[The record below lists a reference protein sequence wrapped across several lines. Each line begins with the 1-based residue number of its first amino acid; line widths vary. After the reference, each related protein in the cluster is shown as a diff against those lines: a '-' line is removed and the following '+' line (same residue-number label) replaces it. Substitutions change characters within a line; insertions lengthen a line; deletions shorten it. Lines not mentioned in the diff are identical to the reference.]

1 MKIGIV
7 AKAHIRHFSG
17 QLKQVL
23 SLLQDRQCQP
33 LVAEQV
39 VEEFGLKNI
48 KGYPFKKLPE
58 LSDALI
64 VFGGDG
70 TLLSVARLVGK
81 NRCPI
86 LGINLGS
93 LGFLTEVTR
102 DESLDSINAL
112 INGHYRTNRRAL
124 LEVKLNRENEEI
136 ASYRSL
142 NEAVVNKGAL
152 ARVITL
158 ETFCGEDLIA
168 NFTAD
173 GIIIA
178 TPTGSTGYS
187 LSAGGPILLPTQE
200 LIVLTPICPHTLTSR
215 SIIIP
220 AKSEVKI
227 RLQDGEDVMLT
238 IDGQVGKKVLPGDE
252 VICRT
257 SDCFIE
263 LIESTSRSFF
273 DVLRK
278 KLKWAEH

>member
-7 AKAHIRHFSG
+7 AKANIQQFSG

-23 SLLQDRQCQP
+23 GLLKNRQCQP
-33 LVAEQV
+33 IVAEQV

-48 KGYPFKKLPE
+48 KGYPFRKLPE

-70 TLLSVARLVGK
+70 TLLSIARLIGE

-102 DESLDSINAL
+102 DESLDAINAL
-112 INGHYRTNRRAL
+112 ISGHYHTNRRAL

-136 ASYRSL
+136 ASCRSL

-152 ARVITL
+152 ARIITL
-158 ETFCGEDLIA
+158 ETFCGGNLIA

-187 LSAGGPILLPTQE
+187 LSAGGPILVPTQE

-215 SIIIP
+215 SIIVP
-220 AKSEVKI
+220 ADSEVKI
-227 RLQDGEDVMLT
+227 RLRDGEDAMLT
-238 IDGQVGKKVLPGDE
+238 IDGQVGEKVLPGDE

-257 SDCFIE
+257 SNCFIE

>member
-1 MKIGIV
+1 MRK
-7 AKAHIRHFSG
+7 S
-17 QLKQVL
+17 
-23 SLLQDRQCQP
+23 
-33 LVAEQV
+33 
-39 VEEFGLKNI
+39 
-48 KGYPFKKLPE
+48 
-58 LSDALI
+58 
-64 VFGGDG
+64 
-70 TLLSVARLVGK
+70 
-81 NRCPI
+81 
-86 LGINLGS
+86 
-93 LGFLTEVTR
+93 
-102 DESLDSINAL
+102 
-112 INGHYRTNRRAL
+112 
-124 LEVKLNRENEEI
+124 
-136 ASYRSL
+136 SYRSL